1 MVKGIYI
8 NKIADS
14 VYRVELGDKSVDINV
29 SDPQDQSTIDQ
40 ELAEIKTG
48 IETSETGV
56 LVRPDVIW
64 RAFNIAKVLRKY
76 DYDAANCWC
85 AHEWG
90 SSLRKWKRLLI
101 RSGNVQSWPAPSLKT
116 RRRIRNGRPK
126 TKTKINGQS
135 CWKTVPMCT
144 VFFFVSSE
152 IPLSA

>member
-1 MVKGIYI
+1 MIKGNYI

-14 VYRVELGDKSVDINV
+14 VYRVELGDRSVDINV

-48 IETSETGV
+48 IETSEVGV

-64 RAFNIAKVLRKY
+64 RGFDIAKVLRKY

-90 SSLRKWKRLLI
+90 GLAKMVEYAIRL
-101 RSGNVQSWPAPSLKT
+101 
-116 RRRIRNGRPK
+116 
-126 TKTKINGQS
+126 INSQFYGAAGQFLEEMEEVAYS
-135 CWKTVPMCT
+135 FKEFPVVAGA
-144 VFFFVSSE
+144 VFE
-152 IPLSA
+152 NDAAYQEWEAEDED

>member
-1 MVKGIYI
+1 MIKGNYI

-14 VYRVELGDKSVDINV
+14 VYRVELGDRSVDINV

-48 IETSETGV
+48 IETSEVGV

-64 RAFNIAKVLRKY
+64 RGFDIAKVLRKY

-90 SSLRKWKRLLI
+90 GLAKMVEYAIRL
-101 RSGNVQSWPAPSLKT
+101 
-116 RRRIRNGRPK
+116 
-126 TKTKINGQS
+126 INSQFYGAAGQFLEEMEEVAYS
-135 CWKTVPMCT
+135 FKEFPVVAGA
-144 VFFFVSSE
+144 VFE
-152 IPLSA
+152 NDAAYQEWEAEDEE

>member
-8 NKIADS
+8 NKITDT

-90 SSLRKWKRLLI
+90 GLAEMVKFAIELI
-101 RSGNVQSWPAPSLKT
+101 GSQFYGAAGQFLEEMEEVAYSFRE
-116 RRRIRNGRPK
+116 RPVVA
-126 TKTKINGQS
+126 
-135 CWKTVPMCT
+135 CA
-144 VFFFVSSE
+144 VFE
-152 IPLSA
+152 NEAAYQEWEAEDEDED

>member
-1 MVKGIYI
+1 MIKGNYI

-14 VYRVELGDKSVDINV
+14 VYRVELGDRSVDINV

-48 IETSETGV
+48 IETSEVGV

-64 RAFNIAKVLRKY
+64 RGFGIAKVLRKY

-90 SSLRKWKRLLI
+90 GLAKMVEYAIRL
-101 RSGNVQSWPAPSLKT
+101 
-116 RRRIRNGRPK
+116 
-126 TKTKINGQS
+126 INSQFYGAAGQFLEEMEEVAYS
-135 CWKTVPMCT
+135 FKEFPVVAGA
-144 VFFFVSSE
+144 VFE
-152 IPLSA
+152 NDAAYQEWEAEDED

>member
-1 MVKGIYI
+1 MIKGNYI

-14 VYRVELGDKSVDINV
+14 VYRVELGDRSVDINV

-48 IETSETGV
+48 IETSEVGV

-64 RAFNIAKVLRKY
+64 RGFNIAKVLRKY

-90 SSLRKWKRLLI
+90 GLAKMVEYAIRL
-101 RSGNVQSWPAPSLKT
+101 
-116 RRRIRNGRPK
+116 
-126 TKTKINGQS
+126 INSQFYGAAGQFLEEMEEVAYS
-135 CWKTVPMCT
+135 FKEFPVVAGA
-144 VFFFVSSE
+144 VFE
-152 IPLSA
+152 NDAAYQEWEAEDEE